1 MNTTA
6 SECYESKG
14 GCRHMVYPTSVKP
27 PRRRR
32 EKRTESNHSC
42 DAPDCLS
49 HKDSGIAEGGAS
61 HFSRTG
67 VSKLPVVASQ
77 FKMRARLDTSYAHIS
92 ALTFPL
98 CFKAFKLAKLYARE

>member
-14 GCRHMVYPTSVKP
+14 GCGHMVYPTSVKP

-42 DAPDCLS
+42 DAQDCLR

-67 VSKLPVVASQ
+67 GSQLHHNIYISSEPLHLRCRSNFMNYIVSRDVA
-77 FKMRARLDTSYAHIS
+77 
-92 ALTFPL
+92 
-98 CFKAFKLAKLYARE
+98 